1 MVVRCAVCGGE
12 FVGTI
17 ARAVAASNTPHNTG
31 HRFPEWCVGVAFRWP
46 GSVIQL
52 WFSLTGNQNTSI
64 AHLALLRARCVNL
77 PPPCT

>member
-31 HRFPEWCVGVAFRWP
+31 HRFPEWCVGVAFR
-46 GSVIQL
+46 
-52 WFSLTGNQNTSI
+52 
-64 AHLALLRARCVNL
+64 
-77 PPPCT
+77 